1 MREGNNK
8 SVSENKNTLIEAYK
22 NYLKDFDGIA
32 SNSKKSYVTYVKNAI
47 RHFEKHY
54 HNEINF
60 YETVKHE
67 FDNTCTLVN
76 DYLNKIKN
84 KEIEDVSSKTASNYF
99 SAFALF
105 QDMLSEKCNNTKKTL
120 NSYLKNVDNIPYTK
134 RNLDKVFLQR
144 LRTQDRDFKN
154 IKFPTRILSK
164 ELKKWFIDKLKNSL
178 EEMTLY
184 GKNKKEYKYNDVKK
198 IELNNKKENVY
209 IYLKNKPHAIVLY
222 TPDSEYKKYKKFDPK
237 KGLPNITLDH
247 KAALENIIE
256 QCNKSYPRLKD
267 LSDKITVEIITT
279 PNGKKRKKYK
289 LEDKSIFNNDVF
301 VKGLKDDIELIFED
315 IHLVAMSRSENSTKG
330 KKSTDN

>member
-8 SVSENKNTLIEAYK
+8 SVSENKNTLIEVYK

-105 QDMLSEKCNNTKKTL
+105 QDILSEKCNNTKKTL
-120 NSYLKNVDNIPYTK
+120 NSYLKNVDNILYTK
-134 RNLDKVFLQR
+134 RNLDNVFLQR
-144 LRTQDRDFKN
+144 LRTQDRNYAEAK
-154 IKFPTRILSK
+154 IKFPTRILNK
-164 ELKKWFIDKLKNSL
+164 QLNGWFNNMLKDSL
-178 EEMTLY
+178 EELILY
-184 GKNKKEYKYNDVKK
+184 DERGLEYKYKDLQKIEFSIKEGYVQAHIKGKK
-198 IELNNKKENVY
+198 IKLYSPNSEYTK
-209 IYLKNKPHAIVLY
+209 Y
-222 TPDSEYKKYKKFDPK
+222 TPFNPK
-237 KGLPNITLDH
+237 KLLPEITLDH
-247 KAALENIIE
+247 KKSLYEIICGNIN
-256 QCNKSYPRLKD
+256 QYPKLKD
-267 LSDKITVEIITT
+267 LSDKITNMDITT
-279 PNGKKRKKYK
+279 PNGKTHKELK
-289 LEDKSIFNNDVF
+289 LVDESIFRDEEF
-301 VKGLKDDIELIFED
+301 VRELKNEIKMIFKEID
-315 IHLVAMSRSENSTKG
+315 LVAMSSSANKAKG
-330 KKSTDN
+330 KKQTK

>member
-105 QDMLSEKCNNTKKTL
+105 QDILSEKCNNTKKTL
-120 NSYLKNVDNIPYTK
+120 NSYLKNVDNILYTK
-134 RNLDKVFLQR
+134 RNLDNVFLQR
-144 LRTQDRDFKN
+144 LRTQDRNYAEAK
-154 IKFPTRILSK
+154 IKFPTRILNK
-164 ELKKWFIDKLKNSL
+164 QLNGWFNNMLKDSL
-178 EEMTLY
+178 EELILY
-184 GKNKKEYKYNDVKK
+184 DERGLEYKYKDLQKIEFSIKEVGESNNKDLVLVINGMACIFVKK
-198 IELNNKKENVY
+198 VNL
-209 IYLKNKPHAIVLY
+209 
-222 TPDSEYKKYKKFDPK
+222 
-237 KGLPNITLDH
+237 
-247 KAALENIIE
+247 
-256 QCNKSYPRLKD
+256 
-267 LSDKITVEIITT
+267 
-279 PNGKKRKKYK
+279 
-289 LEDKSIFNNDVF
+289 
-301 VKGLKDDIELIFED
+301 
-315 IHLVAMSRSENSTKG
+315 
-330 KKSTDN
+330 